1 MKVKLPLSQDQKLMV
16 VCRIEPGCLGPDGK
30 AHIQAFCDFAQAQ
43 VESIDAD
50 FVHWELVPRN
60 DKSLPEMQYKIR
72 NKKLTHD
79 KAAKYLELF
88 KKDLDEFEGHL
99 HEKISHLVDE
109 YLGH

>member
-1 MKVKLPLSQDQKLMV
+1 MV

-30 AHIQAFCDFAQAQ
+30 ERIQAFCDFAQAQ
-43 VESIDAD
+43 VEPIDAD
-50 FVHWELVPRN
+50 FVHWELVPRY

-72 NKKLTHD
+72 NKKMTHD
-79 KAAKYLELF
+79 QAAKYLELF
-88 KKDLDEFEGHL
+88 NKDLDEFEGHL